1 MPGFPSRHKPL
12 QRIAPVHVAQAQPE
26 NYGQGRGGRPWRRKR
41 DEIMKRD
48 QYLCVPCRAAGR
60 VTAAEEVDHIVPQAE
75 GGTGADNN
83 LQAICVES
91 HIAKT
96 KAEAARGANRSHP
109 RRGRSADRPQ
119 PRGVGQNFEG
129 LGSDTGRSAKFS
141 HGQN

>member
-12 QRIAPVHVAQAQPE
+12 QQIAPVHVAQAQSE

-41 DEIMKRD
+41 DAIMKRD

-75 GGTGADNN
+75 GGTGADDN
-83 LQAICVES
+83 LQAICVDC

-109 RRGRSADRPQ
+109 RRGRQRETES
-119 PRGVGQNFEG
+119 
-129 LGSDTGRSAKFS
+129 
-141 HGQN
+141 